1 VCLVSMATSSGE
13 ELPRD
18 IEFLFSVNRLNVA
31 VSRAQALCIIFA
43 SPRLLDVPCR
53 TIEQMRLVNTLCS
66 VADHASLPNPVQM
79 IRIEQRARPKIDLH
93 NSRLSSWHGGLLP
106 DWRQNHS
113 LAQDHWLVPGCQCK
127 DRYEMKTSLFALAV
141 LVAMTGAAL
150 PQFRTFYDS
159 TSGGV
164 TGRATTD
171 SGGATTYYG
180 ADGGH
185 WPLGYHRQHHD
196 DP

>member
-1 VCLVSMATSSGE
+1 MAARLAAKIIRYRKTTRRSLVA
-13 ELPRD
+13 
-18 IEFLFSVNRLNVA
+18 N
-31 VSRAQALCIIFA
+31 
-43 SPRLLDVPCR
+43 
-53 TIEQMRLVNTLCS
+53 
-66 VADHASLPNPVQM
+66 
-79 IRIEQRARPKIDLH
+79 
-93 NSRLSSWHGGLLP
+93 
-106 DWRQNHS
+106 
-113 LAQDHWLVPGCQCK
+113 

-180 ADGGH
+180 ADGGR
-185 WPLGYHRQHHD
+185 WPLSYHRQHHD